1 MVPATAVVLEEMPL
15 TPNGK
20 IDRRALPEPD
30 QTRPDLESLYVAP
43 RTPTETLIADIWSQV
58 LGAEN
63 VGIHDNFFDLGG
75 HSLLAIQVMSRVRQ
89 ALQVEVPLR
98 RLFDAQT
105 VEGLAAYI
113 EQARQEEQGLQTPPI
128 GPVAR
133 GGELPL
139 SFAQQRLWFLDHLES
154 GSPFYNV
161 STAVHLAGR
170 LNLATLEQTFGEIV
184 RRHEVLRTTF
194 PSIDGRPVQVIGPP
208 ERFAIPVLDLSD
220 LPSAARAAEGRRLAG
235 ECARRPFDLAQD
247 RLLRVML
254 LCSGD
259 QDQTVLFTM
268 HHIITDGWS
277 TGLIVREVTTLYSA
291 FFDGNASE
299 LPELPIQ
306 YADFAGWQRQWLRG
320 EALDAQLDY
329 WKRYLSGTLPVL
341 ELPADRPRPAMQS
354 HRGATLP
361 FGLPAQLT
369 DSLKALSRREGVT
382 LFMTLLAAFKALL
395 YRYTSQEDI
404 IVGTDVANRMRGE
417 TEGMIGFF
425 VNQLV
430 MRADMS
436 GDPTFREL
444 LTQVREMTLG
454 AYAHQDLPFE
464 LLVRELQPER
474 DLSRTPLFQAK
485 LIFLNVPMQDAKLPG
500 LELSPMASETET
512 APFDFVLSI
521 TQTAGSLAGAAIY
534 STDLFDE
541 ETIARMIARFQT
553 LLESVAAD
561 PEQRLASLRL
571 LSEDEVDGL
580 SVLDF
585 PDADLSQ
592 KDFESLFM
600 QFGRQQSLD

>member
-1 MVPATAVVLEEMPL
+1 
-15 TPNGK
+15 
-20 IDRRALPEPD
+20 
-30 QTRPDLESLYVAP
+30 
-43 RTPTETLIADIWSQV
+43 
-58 LGAEN
+58 
-63 VGIHDNFFDLGG
+63 
-75 HSLLAIQVMSRVRQ
+75 
-89 ALQVEVPLR
+89 
-98 RLFDAQT
+98 
-105 VEGLAAYI
+105 
-113 EQARQEEQGLQTPPI
+113 
-128 GPVAR
+128 
-133 GGELPL
+133 
-139 SFAQQRLWFLDHLES
+139 
-154 GSPFYNV
+154 
-161 STAVHLAGR
+161 
-170 LNLATLEQTFGEIV
+170 
-184 RRHEVLRTTF
+184 
-194 PSIDGRPVQVIGPP
+194 
-208 ERFAIPVLDLSD
+208 
-220 LPSAARAAEGRRLAG
+220 
-235 ECARRPFDLAQD
+235 
-247 RLLRVML
+247 
-254 LCSGD
+254 LCSDD

-277 TGLIVREVTTLYSA
+277 TGIIVREVTALYGA
-291 FFDGNASE
+291 FFDGDTSE
-299 LPELPIQ
+299 LPELPVQ
-306 YADFAGWQRQWLRG
+306 YADFAVWQREWLRG
-320 EALDAQLDY
+320 EALEAQLGY

-361 FGLPAQLT
+361 FGLPARLT
-369 DSLKALSRREGVT
+369 DSLNALSRREGVT

-404 IVGTDVANRMRGE
+404 VVGTDMANRMRGE
-417 TEGMIGFF
+417 TEGLIGFF

-430 MRADMS
+430 MRADLS

-444 LTQVREMTLG
+444 LSQVREMTLG

-485 LIFLNVPMQDAKLPG
+485 LIFLNVPVQDAKLPG

-521 TQTAGSLAGAAIY
+521 TQTAGNLAGAVIY

-541 ETIARMIARFQT
+541 ETIARMIDRFQT
-553 LLESVAAD
+553 LLECVAAD

-580 SVLDF
+580 SILDF

-600 QFGRQQSLD
+600 QFGRQQSFD